1 MTQKNTAQAT
11 NQTTKAKAGT
21 GAGAVTEKSTG
32 SSTSAGAGVDANVS
46 TVTDMDMD
54 LDLDLDLDL
63 EIDNQN
69 SAMSK
74 QPSTE
79 QTDTILEPA
88 KRPNPAAVVHTG
100 NAVATNTVTTLS
112 PEIIELVAELRDTV
126 RRINP
131 SRHTPKTLR
140 RSLSNV
146 RDILD
151 DINAL
156 DAEH

>member
-1 MTQKNTAQAT
+1 
-11 NQTTKAKAGT
+11 
-21 GAGAVTEKSTG
+21 
-32 SSTSAGAGVDANVS
+32 
-46 TVTDMDMD
+46 
-54 LDLDLDLDL
+54 
-63 EIDNQN
+63 
-69 SAMSK
+69 
-74 QPSTE
+74 
-79 QTDTILEPA
+79 
-88 KRPNPAAVVHTG
+88 
-100 NAVATNTVTTLS
+100 LS

>member
-1 MTQKNTAQAT
+1 MTQKNTTQTA
-11 NQTTKAKAGT
+11 NQTAKAKAG
-21 GAGAVTEKSTG
+21 AGADATVAD
-32 SSTSAGAGVDANVS
+32 AGINRDF
-46 TVTDMDMD
+46 
-54 LDLDLDLDL
+54 
-63 EIDNQN
+63 EIDNQGQDL
-69 SAMSK
+69 SE

-79 QTDTILEPA
+79 QADSVKSS
-88 KRPNPAAVVHTG
+88 KRPDPAAVVHGG
-100 NAVATNTVTTLS
+100 NHAVTLS

-151 DINAL
+151 DISAL

>member
-11 NQTTKAKAGT
+11 NQTAKAKAGAGT
-21 GAGAVTEKSTG
+21 GKSTG
-32 SSTSAGAGVDANVS
+32 SSASAGVDANLS
-46 TVTDMDMD
+46 TATVTDMDM
-54 LDLDLDLDL
+54 DL

-79 QTDTILEPA
+79 QADTILEPA
-88 KRPNPAAVVHTG
+88 KRPNPAAVVHAG
-100 NAVATNTVTTLS
+100 NAVTTNTVATLS

>member
-11 NQTTKAKAGT
+11 NQTTKAKAG
-21 GAGAVTEKSTG
+21 V
-32 SSTSAGAGVDANVS
+32 GVDANVS

-54 LDLDLDLDL
+54 MDLDL

-69 SAMSK
+69 SAISK

-88 KRPNPAAVVHTG
+88 KRPNPAAVVHAG
-100 NAVATNTVTTLS
+100 NTVTTLS